1 MTEIVRDEFAEL
13 GVRIAQSAPSE
24 DDDVD
29 LVAECNW
36 ESFLAFRS
44 CDSQWRT
51 CAIGQFG
58 MVWIG
63 LDYQGCDVALRRGG
77 FADDVWDDV
86 QFMEKTALPVLNSG
100 DD

>member
-1 MTEIVRDEFAEL
+1 MTEMVRGEFALMGAKVAE
-13 GVRIAQSAPSE
+13 AEPEE
-24 DDDVD
+24 DDPHA
-29 LVAECNW
+29 VAECNW
-36 ESFLAFRS
+36 ESFMAFRA

-51 CAIGQFG
+51 CAIGMAG
-58 MVWIG
+58 MAWIG

-86 QFMEKTALPVLNSG
+86 QYMEKTALPVLNSR